1 MMSKSA
7 SKLWAVVPAAGIGS
21 RFCADIPKQFYQL
34 NGQLVAQYTLNRLL
48 SLSMIDRVYVPC
60 DMTSAHWSEVPAV
73 DGGRV
78 RLLGGGENRAQSV
91 FNGLR
96 ALQEFADQDDW
107 VLVHDMARPCVT
119 TDSMNQL
126 IDSLSEHPVGGI
138 LALPVNDTLK
148 KVSGEQLIVKTV
160 ERSQYWVAQTP
171 QMFRFG
177 LLMSAMQATLQ
188 EGLIPTDEASAIEF
202 AGHRPQVVE
211 GRRDNIKITRR
222 EDLAVAAAILQNQGV
237 KGCE

>member
-60 DMTSAHWSEVPAV
+60 DMTSAHWSQVPAV
-73 DGGRV
+73 DSGRV

-91 FNGLR
+91 FNGLL

-119 TDSMNQL
+119 TDSVNQL

-148 KVSGEQLIVKTV
+148 KVSGEKLIVKTV

-177 LLMSAMQATLQ
+177 LLMSAMQAMLQ